1 MGFLIRPLYL
11 VALASMLGLS
21 GCASEPTI
29 ADLMRQHAETTQS
42 ESELKSRLSGEWERG
57 SKLLSSGE
65 NKVSKGNDLIEDAQ
79 KDLKKGQDMVSE
91 GYKEIDEGRSLMR
104 MSEQLF
110 REKFPTLRLETG
122 K

>member
-1 MGFLIRPLYL
+1 MSFLIRSLYPI
-11 VALASMLGLS
+11 AFASMITLS

-29 ADLMRQHAETTQS
+29 ADLMREHAEATKYD
-42 ESELKSRLSGEWERG
+42 SELKARLSGEWERE

-65 NKVSKGNDLIEDAQ
+65 NKVSEGNDLIEDAQ

-91 GYKEIDEGRSLMR
+91 GYKEIDEGRSLKR

-110 REKFPTLRLETG
+110 REKFPTQRLETG

>member
-1 MGFLIRPLYL
+1 MSFLIRSLYP
-11 VALASMLGLS
+11 VAFASAIVLS
-21 GCASEPTI
+21 GCASEPTV
-29 ADLMRQHAETTQS
+29 ADLMREHAETAKS
-42 ESELKSRLSGEWERG
+42 ESELKTRLSGEWERG

-65 NKVSKGNDLIEDAQ
+65 KKVSKGNEVIEDAQ

-91 GYKEIDEGRSLMR
+91 GQKEIDEGRSLMR

-110 REKFPTLRLETG
+110 REKYPTLKLETG